1 MTRRNGMFA
10 TIYNACVDSTRITKG
25 LLCQKHPAEGVRL
38 FRGAPRGSEKVR
50 NDVHF
55 RFPKW
60 IPAWKFERTSNT
72 ESQLD
77 FGLPLTATRPGLV
90 LRSRLFAL
98 FKIGP
103 FLSLLFFQFKTLAN
117 GAEW

>member
-1 MTRRNGMFA
+1 M
-10 TIYNACVDSTRITKG
+10 
-25 LLCQKHPAEGVRL
+25 LECQRL
-38 FRGAPRGSEKVR
+38 FKCWQGEKDQIYENV
-50 NDVHF
+50 
-55 RFPKW
+55 
-60 IPAWKFERTSNT
+60 

-98 FKIGP
+98 FKIRP
-103 FLSLLFFQFKTLAN
+103 FLSLFFFHFKILAN

>member
-1 MTRRNGMFA
+1 MLQEFSFTQILRSCLVWGSQE
-10 TIYNACVDSTRITKG
+10 VDY
-25 LLCQKHPAEGVRL
+25 LAEC
-38 FRGAPRGSEKVR
+38 
-50 NDVHF
+50 NM
-55 RFPKW
+55 
-60 IPAWKFERTSNT
+60 I

>member
-1 MTRRNGMFA
+1 VRDGHGRVVLSGRLKLFKLKKFTMPGKSFTIITSVFELEESRYVAENLPLAA
-10 TIYNACVDSTRITKG
+10 TPGHSALSG
-25 LLCQKHPAEGVRL
+25 G
-38 FRGAPRGSEKVR
+38 PR
-50 NDVHF
+50 
-55 RFPKW
+55 
-60 IPAWKFERTSNT
+60 